1 MYSELSE
8 EIVNKALKKISEI
21 SEKQPSYVIW
31 GSAEL
36 IDAIE
41 KAIEKEFY
49 MMIMPSELE
58 QKIIDL
64 REEGHTYKGI
74 QLKLGNP
81 SKKFIKETLKKY
93 RPDLAGDVV
102 ANPGKLKNQLYG

>member
-1 MYSELSE
+1 MY
-8 EIVNKALKKISEI
+8 NKITKEDFNKLFENHNFDPYVIYGSKEFIDQMEVALKEYLDEQLK
-21 SEKQPSYVIW
+21 
-31 GSAEL
+31 
-36 IDAIE
+36 
-41 KAIEKEFY
+41 
-49 MMIMPSELE
+49 PSELE

-64 REEGHTYKGI
+64 REEGYTYKGI